1 MSFWDW
7 DSEFARPSKSK
18 SFCVQPIASLQTL
31 AMPLSHKPTP
41 VQVRPWDLLRRQA
54 STLRFLNP
62 QPKLCSFWVISKN
75 WDNKCSEIGQIAT
88 KSEFWRPQ
96 MDLVVVNNEFDL
108 QATNIESQVAAS
120 FLKLSAWFLIFK
132 SSRNPSHEE
141 KFHPS
146 LKTACSPLEKVAF

>member
-54 STLRFLNP
+54 STLRFLKT
-62 QPKLCSFWVISKN
+62 QPKILQFLSHFQELRQQLLRNRPSCN
-75 WDNKCSEIGQIAT
+75 QIGI
-88 KSEFWRPQ
+88 
-96 MDLVVVNNEFDL
+96 
-108 QATNIESQVAAS
+108 
-120 FLKLSAWFLIFK
+120 
-132 SSRNPSHEE
+132 
-141 KFHPS
+141 
-146 LKTACSPLEKVAF
+146 LKTSDGSCRCEQRVWFASNKHWKSGSGIVFETFCVIFNLQIITKPKLWRKVPSQS